1 MRPTSPCAASAGVRK
16 MASRKPKTST
26 AMEMANQSQAT
37 LRRVWLRCSMRLVY
51 REKRLFGVK
60 HGLKE
65 KDADGGEDDVVA
77 GQLFDPGRDLDGIEI
92 RGEDAG
98 GGLDHR
104 QKGGQGDG
112 E

>member
-51 REKRLFGVK
+51 REKQLFGVEN
-60 HGLKE
+60 GFKE
-65 KDADGGEDDVVA
+65 QDADGGEDDVVA
-77 GQLFDPGRDLDGIEI
+77 GQLLDPGCDLNGVKIC
-92 RGEDAG
+92 REDAC
-98 GGLDHR
+98 GGLDH
-104 QKGGQGDG
+104 
-112 E
+112 